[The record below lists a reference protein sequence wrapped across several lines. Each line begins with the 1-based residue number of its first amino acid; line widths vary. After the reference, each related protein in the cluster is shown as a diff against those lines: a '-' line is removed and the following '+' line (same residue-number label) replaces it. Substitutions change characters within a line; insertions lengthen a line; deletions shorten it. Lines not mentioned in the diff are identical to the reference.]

1 MRQLAAKHEQSS
13 TLSMVNV
20 RNSELN
26 RLRLNKGN
34 ENEVE
39 EVELEEEEEE
49 VQKKNRTLTSSEL
62 RHQGENTNYRLLV
75 GRFVCLSLGLHKK
88 LLHESIVVEGWDLD
102 QGARRNVGVDEEAK
116 EAREILSLAHCEV
129 ESFSKM
135 SLFIIIPGKMLQ

>member
-1 MRQLAAKHEQSS
+1 MRQPAAKQEQSS

-49 VQKKNRTLTSSEL
+49 VQEKKQNPHIQR
-62 RHQGENTNYRLLV
+62 
-75 GRFVCLSLGLHKK
+75 
-88 LLHESIVVEGWDLD
+88 
-102 QGARRNVGVDEEAK
+102 AEA
-116 EAREILSLAHCEV
+116 
-129 ESFSKM
+129 
-135 SLFIIIPGKMLQ
+135 PG